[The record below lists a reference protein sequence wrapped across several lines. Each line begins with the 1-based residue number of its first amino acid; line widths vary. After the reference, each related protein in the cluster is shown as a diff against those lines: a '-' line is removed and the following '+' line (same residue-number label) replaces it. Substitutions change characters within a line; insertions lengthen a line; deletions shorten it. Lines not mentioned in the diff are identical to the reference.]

1 MASGYVCK
9 NARRALLLFGLTLAG
24 GLSLLS
30 PCPASAQDITT
41 GLVGRWTMDEGSG
54 ATLSDSSGSG
64 NNGTWSDSDDNNITG
79 ETVAGQISNAL
90 TFDGSNDY
98 VDVGSTTILDNVTEA
113 SVCFWMYY
121 IPASVTTDG
130 AVIGEYNGSTQ
141 DGWFFWVDDAAAA
154 TGHTNTMSWS
164 PDTHNGGTWQPGR
177 VEGSTDL
184 VTPGQ
189 WDHYCGTFSGG
200 NYIRLYKNGVLDAE
214 NTTSI
219 VAEVPTSI
227 QTLRMGSI
235 STGGRYLNA
244 RLDDVRVYARAL
256 TDTDVLALYAYGVS
270 DTTTG
275 LVGHWTFDDGG
286 GTTVADSSGNGYDGT
301 FLNSPTWVAGHI
313 NGALNFDRT
322 ASQAVMLPDDIFDGL
337 SEGTVAG
344 WINWTTSTDY
354 RQVISSAAA
363 GQWFEI
369 AILNGRI
376 YLWSDASCT
385 PRILAS
391 TEVMSSGTWHHIAYT
406 TDAGGNNFYID
417 GVPATTVTYTSGDA
431 TSNTFYNQCVDSSGA
446 TQYGIGWTGSAGDP
460 EYFDGSIDD
469 LRVYSRALSAADIA
483 ALYTGM
489 GPQCSNP
496 SGMAGEITYNTDL
509 NVLQYCNGGNWV
521 AVGPSI
527 DLSNGLVGHW
537 GMDEGSGATAAD
549 PIGGNDFTLNNMEA
563 DDWVTG
569 AVGQGVKF
577 DDSTEYLSVANPG
590 IIGGEAEATICT
602 WLNYIPASVTT
613 DGSMVAQYSG
623 GGWLFFVDNVGWI
636 SGRQN
641 TITFTPDDGTAQIE
655 GSEDL
660 VTPGQWDHFCVT
672 FEGSQELRLYK
683 NGVLDMTE
691 TASVPAVMDINA
703 IDLTIGRTASGA
715 RPLNAQV
722 DDVRIYNRIL
732 SPSEMSA
739 LYAMGSSSYSA
750 PSATLAG
757 HWTLDETSGASL
769 ADSSGNGNTGTWTD
783 NDDND
788 VTGETVAG
796 MNGTAINFDGVDDI
810 VNAGNDPSLQITGDQ
825 TWAAWIYADSFNPG
839 GTDDIFIAKSTTT
852 GSGLAYQ
859 FKATEDCGG
868 QHLGIQITSDGI
880 YGPTAATQCSATTL
894 VTNTWYHLTA
904 VYSASGPSL
913 HVYVNGVLDD
923 GGTRGSTIPSAIHDS
938 AAPVTLG
945 ATANSAFIFDGII
958 DDARIYSSALGPNE
972 IYSLYCATGGT
983 CPGST
988 TSCTG
993 PDGLAGEIV
1002 FNTDYDVMQYCNGSA
1017 WIAMGPPGDGGAA
1030 CGSPAGLAGE
1040 LRYDAD
1046 SSVLIYCEGDD
1057 WVVVNGHVP

>member
-41 GLVGRWTMDEGSG
+41 NLVGRWTLDETSG

-98 VDVGSTTILDNVTEA
+98 VDAGSTTILDNVTEA

-121 IPASVTTDG
+121 IPASVTADG
-130 AVIGEYNGSTQ
+130 AIIGEYNGSSE
-141 DGWFFWVDDAAAA
+141 DGWFFWVDDVAAA
-154 TGHTNTMSWS
+154 TGHTNTMAWA

-219 VAEVPTSI
+219 VAEVPLSTR
-227 QTLRMGSI
+227 TLRLGSI

-256 TDTDVLALYAYGVS
+256 TDTDVLALFSYGVS

-275 LVGHWTFDDGG
+275 LVGHWTFDDGS
-286 GTTVADSSGNGYDGT
+286 GTTAADTSGNGNDGT
-301 FLNSPTWVAGHI
+301 LVNTPTWTTGRI
-313 NGALNFDRT
+313 GGALDFDYT
-322 ASQAVMLPDDIFDGL
+322 SSQYVDMGLPAELQLTNTGSVSAWVRYNDQSVSGSWTYI
-337 SEGTVAG
+337 AG
-344 WINWTTSTDY
+344 ATNASTDRNGY
-354 RQVISSAAA
+354 ALVVWPANRPSIAVDSATAHNQFSA
-363 GQWFEI
+363 PLTYDDGSWH
-369 AILNGRI
+369 LV
-376 YLWSDASCT
+376 T
-385 PRILAS
+385 
-391 TEVMSSGTWHHIAYT
+391 GTWDGSDVIL
-406 TDAGGNNFYID
+406 YID
-417 GVPATTVTYTSGDA
+417 GLEVGSTAQTLNANVIYNINVGRDSA
-431 TSNTFYNQCVDSSGA
+431 NTNA
-446 TQYGIGWTGSAGDP
+446 
-460 EYFDGSIDD
+460 YFNGTIDD
-469 LRVYSRALSAADIA
+469 VRIYNRALSAADVA

-489 GPQCSNP
+489 GAQCSNP

>member
-275 LVGHWTFDDGG
+275 LVGHWTFDDGS
-286 GTTVADSSGNGYDGT
+286 GTTAADTSGNGNDGT
-301 FLNSPTWVAGHI
+301 LVNTPTWTTGRI
-313 NGALNFDRT
+313 GGALDFDYT
-322 ASQAVMLPDDIFDGL
+322 SSQYVDMGLPAELQLTNTGSVSAWVRYNDQSVSGSWTYI
-337 SEGTVAG
+337 AG
-344 WINWTTSTDY
+344 ATNASTDRNGY
-354 RQVISSAAA
+354 ALVVWPANRPSIAVDSATAHNQFSA
-363 GQWFEI
+363 PLTYDDGSWH
-369 AILNGRI
+369 LV
-376 YLWSDASCT
+376 T
-385 PRILAS
+385 
-391 TEVMSSGTWHHIAYT
+391 GTWDGSDVIL
-406 TDAGGNNFYID
+406 YID
-417 GVPATTVTYTSGDA
+417 GLEVGSTAQTLNANVIYNINVGRDSA
-431 TSNTFYNQCVDSSGA
+431 NTNA
-446 TQYGIGWTGSAGDP
+446 
-460 EYFDGSIDD
+460 YFNGTIDD
-469 LRVYSRALSAADIA
+469 VRIYNRALSAADVA

-489 GPQCSNP
+489 GAQCSNP

-509 NVLQYCNGGNWV
+509 NVLQYCNGGSWV
-521 AVGPSI
+521 AVGPTIALDDGIIHHWTLDEDPAGGTYADSAGSADCTITGLPGTSSGMIGNAGTFTDGNNASCGIIADYGGLTQLTFSAWLKRTNVGSI
-527 DLSNGLVGHW
+527 ISTGSQADPDDMISLTFWNTGGNAFFSVCGPAG
-537 GMDEGSGATAAD
+537 GYDEGAYALNDTNWHLMTLVYDGTLT
-549 PIGGNDFTLNNMEA
+549 GNANRLKGYVDGQQVTLSI
-563 DDWVTG
+563 TG
-569 AVGQGVKF
+569 
-577 DDSTEYLSVANPG
+577 T
-590 IIGGEAEATICT
+590 
-602 WLNYIPASVTT
+602 IPATLPAPTQPFLIGDYSPS
-613 DGSMVAQYSG
+613 DSENGS
-623 GGWLFFVDNVGWI
+623 I
-636 SGRQN
+636 
-641 TITFTPDDGTAQIE
+641 
-655 GSEDL
+655 
-660 VTPGQWDHFCVT
+660 
-672 FEGSQELRLYK
+672 
-683 NGVLDMTE
+683 
-691 TASVPAVMDINA
+691 
-703 IDLTIGRTASGA
+703 
-715 RPLNAQV
+715 
-722 DDVRIYNRIL
+722 DDVRIYDRTL
-732 SPSEMSA
+732 SPSEINA

-796 MNGTAINFDGVDDI
+796 MDGTAINFDGVDDI
-810 VNAGNDPSLQITGDQ
+810 VNAGNNASLQITGDQ

-894 VTNTWYHLTA
+894 VTNTWYHLAA

-1030 CGSPAGLAGE
+1030 CASPAGLAGE